1 MAKYN
6 ETDNTTINLISN
18 GTDITGDIK
27 SNGDI
32 RIDGTLTG
40 NLNTK
45 GKVVIGPTGKVNGE
59 VICKNSEVSGI
70 VEGKIIVGQLLNLKA
85 SSKILGD
92 IATSKLSI
100 EPGAIF
106 SGNCKMSD
114 NETMEEQQPLKKK
127 NPKSPGNKGIKDFAK
142 YSGMAFQM
150 IGIILVT
157 TWGGIKL
164 DKLTGFKNS
173 CFYYYSFTSWCFC
186 SNIYCSKRFY

>member
-6 ETDNTTINLISN
+6 ETDNNTINLISN
-18 GTDITGDIK
+18 GTDITGDIR

-32 RIDGTLTG
+32 RIDGSLKG

-100 EPGAIF
+100 EPGALF

-114 NETMEEQQPLKKK
+114 VENDGGAAAIKEKESEK
-127 NPKSPGNKGIKDFAK
+127 PGK
-142 YSGMAFQM
+142 
-150 IGIILVT
+150 
-157 TWGGIKL
+157 
-164 DKLTGFKNS
+164 
-173 CFYYYSFTSWCFC
+173 
-186 SNIYCSKRFY
+186 

>member
-1 MAKYN
+1 MAKFN
-6 ETDNTTINLISN
+6 EVDNTTINLISN

-32 RIDGTLTG
+32 RIDGSLKG

-45 GKVVIGPTGKVNGE
+45 GKVVIGPTGKINGE

-70 VEGKIIVGQLLNLKA
+70 IEGKIVVGQLLNLKA

-114 NETMEEQQPLKKK
+114 YENNGAPATTKEKEPEKA
-127 NPKSPGNKGIKDFAK
+127 AK
-142 YSGMAFQM
+142 
-150 IGIILVT
+150 
-157 TWGGIKL
+157 
-164 DKLTGFKNS
+164 
-173 CFYYYSFTSWCFC
+173 
-186 SNIYCSKRFY
+186 

>member
-6 ETDNTTINLISN
+6 ETDNNTINLISI

-27 SNGDI
+27 STGDI
-32 RIDGTLTG
+32 RIDGSLKG

-70 VEGKIIVGQLLNLKA
+70 VEGKINVGQLLNLKA

-92 IATSKLSI
+92 ITTLKLSI

-106 SGNCKMSD
+106 TGNCKMGESD
-114 NETMEEQQPLKKK
+114 N
-127 NPKSPGNKGIKDFAK
+127 N
-142 YSGMAFQM
+142 
-150 IGIILVT
+150 
-157 TWGGIKL
+157 GGAATVKE
-164 DKLTGFKNS
+164 KESEKPR
-173 CFYYYSFTSWCFC
+173 
-186 SNIYCSKRFY
+186 K

>member
-6 ETDNTTINLISN
+6 ETDNSTINLLSN

-32 RIDGTLTG
+32 RIDGTLKG

-45 GKVVIGPTGKVNGE
+45 GKVVIGPTGKVCGE

-70 VEGKIIVGQLLNLKA
+70 VEGKITVGQLLNLKA

-92 IATSKLSI
+92 IVTVKLSI

-106 SGNCKMSD
+106 SGYCKMSESD
-114 NETMEEQQPLKKK
+114 NDGAGTA
-127 NPKSPGNKGIKDFAK
+127 IKEKEPEKPAK
-142 YSGMAFQM
+142 
-150 IGIILVT
+150 
-157 TWGGIKL
+157 
-164 DKLTGFKNS
+164 
-173 CFYYYSFTSWCFC
+173 
-186 SNIYCSKRFY
+186 